1 MINYTGKK
9 DKNQEIVIEE
19 KYTTKKNQ
27 NLNLITFID
36 KHVSE
41 ASILRISECG
51 SYLEF
56 LGDATMEN
64 KKLYKR

>member
-19 KYTTKKNQ
+19 KYTTKKSQ

-41 ASILRISECG
+41 ASRLRIHECG

-56 LGDATMEN
+56 LGAVKVKN
-64 KKLYKR
+64 INS

>member
-27 NLNLITFID
+27 NLNLITTTFTY
-36 KHVSE
+36 SN
-41 ASILRISECG
+41 S
-51 SYLEF
+51 
-56 LGDATMEN
+56 T
-64 KKLYKR
+64 